1 MKVAA
6 YQAPLEATHSLEVI
20 NLIGEQV
27 LWCEENGVE
36 ILCCPEAVLGGLA
49 DYADEAA
56 KIALNA
62 NQLNKVLEPLSSQT
76 VTTIIG
82 FTENGA
88 GRLYNSAAVFHKS
101 SVAGV
106 YRKMQ
111 PAINKSV
118 YTAGDQ
124 IPVFTIGNLTFGIII
139 CYDSNFEEP
148 ARSMVAKGAT
158 ALFIP
163 TNNSMP
169 INRST
174 TQLVEEARRADIQQA
189 QENRV
194 HVIRADVAG
203 QNDRLLSYGSS
214 SVVDP
219 QGRVLEAAPQL
230 AAQLIVATIRTA
242 R

>member
-1 MKVAA
+1 M
-6 YQAPLEATHSLEVI
+6 I
-20 NLIGEQV
+20 
-27 LWCEENGVE
+27 
-36 ILCCPEAVLGGLA
+36 
-49 DYADEAA
+49 
-56 KIALNA
+56 
-62 NQLNKVLEPLSSQT
+62 
-76 VTTIIG
+76 
-82 FTENGA
+82 
-88 GRLYNSAAVFHKS
+88 
-101 SVAGV
+101 
-106 YRKMQ
+106 
-111 PAINKSV
+111 
-118 YTAGDQ
+118 
-124 IPVFTIGNLTFGIII
+124 
-139 CYDSNFEEP
+139 
-148 ARSMVAKGAT
+148 AKGAT